1 MGSFKII
8 GSTKDLKTNTNILYA
23 QIDIVDYLN
32 FVGEDFDRFE
42 IQRRRE
48 THKGYSRMKTDIIN
62 GTQLP
67 PITLAIDPDVADL
80 YIPAIEKGNFKIVE
94 SKLHNTSDI
103 FILDGLQRT
112 YIIKDIINDVKKKE
126 NSDNPIVLKK
136 GQKLLLEFWFEED
149 IKHLIYRLIVLNAG
163 QKPMSL
169 RHQVELLFV
178 TLQKNLEK
186 DINGLMIY
194 KERDEKKRT
203 RPRKFPFDRLVTS
216 YYAFITS
223 SQEVKK
229 ENIVAQNLNEKNIF
243 DKDEAE
249 LSKNYSDYKEYLRTY
264 CELDDEV
271 FRIYSNFSN
280 TSLRTPKNWLADE
293 NVINSFFAAIAQFG
307 SVEKKISRINQSL
320 RLLKDNLQKS
330 NSNKD
335 PFNLL
340 IFSEIRQGFNPKKV
354 NVGYATRKLLTNG
367 FKEFFRE
374 EGEISF
380 SECWK
385 MSAE

>member
-1 MGSFKII
+1 MTSLKII
-8 GSTKDLKTNTNILYA
+8 GNTKDLKTNTNIIYA
-23 QIDIVDYLN
+23 QIDLVEYLN
-32 FVGEDFDRFE
+32 FVGEDFDRFG

-48 THKGYSRMKTDIIN
+48 THKGYSRMKTDIIA

-67 PITLAIDPDVADL
+67 PITLAIDPDVAHN
-80 YIPAIEKGNFKIVE
+80 YIPLIESRDFKDLE
-94 SKLHNTSDI
+94 TELSNTKDI

-112 YIIKDIINDVKKKE
+112 YIIRDIIRDVEKKS
-126 NSDNPIVLKK
+126 NSENPIILKED
-136 GQKLLLEFWFEED
+136 QKILLEFWFEED

-186 DINGLMIY
+186 DIPGLHIY
-194 KERDEKKRT
+194 KEKDEKKRT
-203 RPRKFPFDRLVTS
+203 KPRKFPFDRLVTS

-264 CELDDEV
+264 CILDDEI
-271 FRIYSNFSN
+271 FRIYSDFSN
-280 TSLRTPKNWLADE
+280 STIRTPKNWLADE

-307 SVEKKISRINQSL
+307 NSEKKVTRINESL
-320 RLLKDNLQKS
+320 IRLTDNLKELK
-330 NSNKD
+330 NNKD
-335 PFNLL
+335 PFDLL
-340 IFSEIRQGFNPKKV
+340 IFSEIRQGLNPKKV